1 MDKLIHMTGRKLNK
15 YERFFRKY
23 LIPRW
28 ALYAN
33 MLTKPILVGFIFS
46 VFWGWF
52 RYKRSG
58 SFFDTGA
65 LDQNN
70 YEIVFG
76 VLGGAFAF
84 VAARIFDD
92 ILKQYYA
99 LINAIKQNDVV
110 TYMKNRNLRSS
121 RFVHLLL
128 AYIFVVLALVLVLL
142 PFDSLAHNIVL
153 MFVFVSFAVL
163 WWNIATDLDN
173 YNTGKLRVYVPEKWA
188 KLDDYD
194 FWVLYWTNPKQ
205 ASTKY
210 LLTRK
215 EIEECARK

>member
-1 MDKLIHMTGRKLNK
+1 M
-15 YERFFRKY
+15 
-23 LIPRW
+23 
-28 ALYAN
+28 
-33 MLTKPILVGFIFS
+33 
-46 VFWGWF
+46 
-52 RYKRSG
+52 
-58 SFFDTGA
+58 
-65 LDQNN
+65 
-70 YEIVFG
+70 VFG

-92 ILKQYYA
+92 ILKQYSA
-99 LINAIKQNDVV
+99 LINAIKQNDVY
-110 TYMKNRNLRSS
+110 TYMKNRNLRAS

-142 PFDSLAHNIVL
+142 PFDSLVHNIVL
-153 MFVFVSFAVL
+153 MFVFVSFAML

-173 YNTGKLRVYVPEKWA
+173 YNTGKLRVYVPGKWA
-188 KLDDYD
+188 NLDDYD
-194 FWVLYWTNPKQ
+194 FWILYWTNQKQ